1 MSATGLYR
9 GRLLWFDREPE
20 GAEDTAA
27 FHYVEDG
34 AIAVADGRIAWS
46 GDWPDLPEAFHSDDY
61 ADYRPHLIVPGF
73 IDCHIHFP
81 QGQVVASYAGSLLEW
96 LNTYTFVEEQKYG
109 DPAHAQSMAGRFL
122 DMLLAHGTTTAVA
135 YGSVHKG
142 SMDALLG
149 AAVARDMRMI
159 AGKVMMDR
167 NAPDPLTDTPQSGYD
182 DTKALIAE
190 WHGKARVEVAVT
202 PRFALTSTEAQM
214 EMAGAL
220 AREHPDCIVQT
231 HLSEN
236 HREIATVAE
245 LFPWSKD
252 YTDIYD
258 HYGLMGP
265 KTLFGHCIHQGP
277 REIARMSESGSVAV
291 FCPTSNLFL
300 GSGLF
305 DLDKMRSVSPHV
317 RHAVATDIG
326 GGTNWSMLRTLDEGY
341 KVLNL
346 QGQRYHPLR
355 SFYQAT
361 LGNAQAIGMET
372 SIGKLDAG
380 YEADFI
386 VLDVAS
392 NPGMALRAE
401 TVSTLSEELFLMQT
415 MGDDRA
421 VAATIVSGV
430 TAHRRD
436 KA

>member
-1 MSATGLYR
+1 VSKTGLFR
-9 GRLLWFDREPE
+9 ARLLWFEREPE
-20 GAEDTAA
+20 DAADSGA
-27 FHYVEDG
+27 FRYIEDG
-34 AIAVADGRIAWS
+34 GIAVADGRIAWS
-46 GDWPDLPEAFHSDDY
+46 GPWAALPARYRGVDH
-61 ADYRPHLIVPGF
+61 ADHRPHLIMPGF
-73 IDCHIHFP
+73 VDCHIHFP

-96 LNTYTFVEEQKYG
+96 LNTYTFVEEQKYA
-109 DPAHAQSMAGRFL
+109 DPAHAERMAGRFL

-142 SMDALLG
+142 SVDALLG
-149 AAVARDMRMI
+149 AAVKRDMRMV

-167 NAPDPLTDTPQSGYD
+167 NAPEPLTDTPQSGYD
-182 DTKALIAE
+182 DTRALIGE
-190 WHGKARVEVAVT
+190 WHGKGRVEVAVT

-214 EMAGAL
+214 EVAGAL
-220 AREHPDCIVQT
+220 AREHPECLVQT

-236 HREIATVAE
+236 HVEIETVAK

-258 HYGLMGP
+258 HYGLLGP
-265 KTLFGHCIHQGP
+265 KSLFGHCIHQSP
-277 REIARMSESGSVAV
+277 REMERMAESRSVAV

-305 DLDKMRSVSPHV
+305 SLEKMRGTEPPV
-317 RHAVATDIG
+317 RHAIATDIG

-361 LGNAQAIGMET
+361 LGNAEAIGMDDR
-372 SIGKLDAG
+372 IGKLETG

-386 VLDVAS
+386 VLDSAS
-392 NPGMALRAE
+392 NPAMALRSE
-401 TVSTLSEELFLMQT
+401 TISTLSEELFLMQT
-415 MGDDRA
+415 LGDDRA
-421 VAATIVSGV
+421 VVASVVSGV

-436 KA
+436 DA

>member
-1 MSATGLYR
+1 MSAAQLHR
-9 GRLLWFDREPE
+9 GRLLWFEREPE
-20 GAEDTAA
+20 GADDTEA
-27 FHYVEDG
+27 FHYIEDG
-34 AIAVADGRIAWS
+34 AIAVAGGRIAWS
-46 GDWPDLPEAFHSDDY
+46 GDWSDLPAAYRGRDVVDH
-61 ADYRPHLIVPGF
+61 RPHLIVPGF

-109 DPAHAQSMAGRFL
+109 DPEHSERMAGRFL

-142 SMDALLG
+142 SVDALLG
-149 AAVARDMRMI
+149 AALKRDMRMV

-167 NAPDPLTDTPQSGYD
+167 NAPEPLTDTPQSGYD
-182 DTKALIAE
+182 DAKALIGQ
-190 WHGKARVEVAVT
+190 WHGKGRVEVAVT

-220 AREHPDCIVQT
+220 AQEHPDCLMQT

-236 HREIATVAE
+236 HREIETVAQ

-258 HYGLMGP
+258 HYGLLGP
-265 KTLFGHCIHQGP
+265 KSLFGHCIHQNE

-305 DLDKMRSVSPHV
+305 SLDKMRSVTPNV
-317 RHAVATDIG
+317 RHAIATDIG
-326 GGTNWSMLRTLDEGY
+326 GGTSWSMLRTLDEGY

-355 SFYQAT
+355 SFFQAT
-361 LGNAQAIGMET
+361 LGNAGAIGM
-372 SIGKLDAG
+372 SDRIGKLATG

-386 VLDVAS
+386 VLDSKAS
-392 NPGMALRAE
+392 PAMALRAE

-415 MGDDRA
+415 MGDDRT
-421 VAATIVSGV
+421 VAASIVSGV
-430 TAHRRD
+430 TVHSLS
-436 KA
+436 

>member
-1 MSATGLYR
+1 MSKTGLYR
-9 GRLLWFDREPE
+9 ARLLWFEREPE
-20 GAEDTAA
+20 DEADTGAY
-27 FHYVEDG
+27 HHVEDG
-34 AIAVADGRIAWS
+34 GIAVADGKIAWA
-46 GDWPDLPEAFHSDDY
+46 GAWATLPARFRGVDY
-61 ADYRPHLIVPGF
+61 ADFRPHLIIPGF

-96 LNTYTFVEEQKYG
+96 LNTYTFVEEQKYA
-109 DPAHAQSMAGRFL
+109 DPAHSLFMADRFL

-135 YGSVHKG
+135 YGSVHRA
-142 SMDALLG
+142 SVDALLG
-149 AAVARDMRMI
+149 AALKRDMRLV

-167 NAPDPLTDTPQSGYD
+167 NAPEPLTDTPQSGYD
-182 DTKALIAE
+182 DTKALISE
-190 WHGKARVEVAVT
+190 WHGKGRVEVAVT

-220 AREHPDCIVQT
+220 AREHPECLVQT

-236 HREIATVAE
+236 HKEIETVAR

-258 HYGLMGP
+258 HYGLLGP
-265 KTLFGHCIHQGP
+265 KTLFGHCIHQNA
-277 REIARMSESGSVAV
+277 REMARMAESRSVAV

-305 DLDKMRSVSPHV
+305 NLDKMRGTTPPT
-317 RHAVATDIG
+317 RHAIATDIG

-355 SFYQAT
+355 SFFQAT
-361 LGNAQAIGMET
+361 LGNAEAIGMGDR
-372 SIGKLDAG
+372 IGKLETG

-386 VLDVAS
+386 VLDSAS
-392 NPGMALRAE
+392 NPAMALRRE
-401 TVSTLSEELFLMQT
+401 TVGTLAEELFLLQT
-415 MGDDRA
+415 LGDDRA
-421 VAATIVSGV
+421 VVASIVSGV
-430 TAHRRD
+430 TAHRRG
-436 KA
+436 AA

>member
-1 MSATGLYR
+1 MTAVAYHR
-9 GRLLWFDREPE
+9 GRLLWFEREPE
-20 GAEDTAA
+20 DADDTAA

-34 AIAVADGRIAWS
+34 GIAVSAGKIVWS
-46 GDWPDLPEAFHSDDY
+46 GRWSDLPTEARGRDYSDH
-61 ADYRPHLIVPGF
+61 RPHLILPGF
-73 IDCHIHFP
+73 VDCHIHFP

-96 LNTYTFVEEQKYG
+96 LNAYTFVEEQKYA
-109 DPAHAQSMAGRFL
+109 DPAHAERMAGRFL

-142 SMDALLG
+142 SVDALLG
-149 AAVARDMRMI
+149 AAVKRDMRMV

-167 NAPDPLTDTPQSGYD
+167 NAPEALTDTPQSGYD
-182 DTKALIAE
+182 DTRALIGE
-190 WHGKARVEVAVT
+190 WHGKGRVEVAVT

-220 AREHPDCIVQT
+220 AREHPDCLVQT

-236 HREIATVAE
+236 HMEIETVAK

-258 HYGLMGP
+258 HYGLLGP
-265 KTLFGHCIHQGP
+265 KSLFGHCIHQSP
-277 REIARMSESGSVAV
+277 REIERMSESGSVAV

-305 DLDKMRSVSPHV
+305 SLEKMRSVTPNV
-317 RHAVATDIG
+317 RHSIATDIG
-326 GGTNWSMLRTLDEGY
+326 GGTSWSMLRTLDEGY

-361 LGNAQAIGMET
+361 LGNAGTIGMDDR
-372 SIGKLDAG
+372 IGKLEKG

-386 VLDVAS
+386 VLDSSAS
-392 NPGMALRAE
+392 PAMALRAE
-401 TVSTLSEELFLMQT
+401 TISTLSEELFLMQT
-415 MGDDRA
+415 MGDDRTV
-421 VAATIVSGV
+421 VAAIVSGV
-430 TAHRRD
+430 TAHRR
-436 KA
+436 AGV